1 MSKKIRITVGIIA
14 ALIVAAVIAFF
25 ALTTK
30 AERRFGV
37 AFPESATTD
46 VIGAVYHVR
55 SDLIINIPED
65 YIRKLSESSPTYDE
79 VVEELGEPSGKYG
92 FGLCRAY
99 WRIGERKY
107 AEYVF
112 MGDAPYLE
120 IREY

>member
-1 MSKKIRITVGIIA
+1 MTIPKS
-14 ALIVAAVIAFF
+14 
-25 ALTTK
+25 
-30 AERRFGV
+30 
-37 AFPESATTD
+37 PTTD
-46 VIGAVYHVR
+46 VIGTVYDVR
-55 SDLIINIPED
+55 SDFIINMPED
-65 YIRKLSESSPTYDE
+65 YILELSKSAPAYDE

-112 MGDAPYLE
+112 MGDAPFLE

>member
-1 MSKKIRITVGIIA
+1 MSKRMKITGCVILAPVI
-14 ALIVAAVIAFF
+14 AAVIAFF

-37 AFPESATTD
+37 TFPKSSTRD
-46 VIGAVYHVR
+46 VIGVVYDVR

-65 YIRKLSESSPTYDE
+65 YILELAESAPTYEE
-79 VVEELGEPSGKYG
+79 VVDKLGEPCGQYG
-92 FGLCRAY
+92 FGICRAY

-112 MGDAPYLE
+112 MGDAPFLE

>member
-1 MSKKIRITVGIIA
+1 MSKRMKITGCVIL
-14 ALIVAAVIAFF
+14 ALVIAAVIAFF

-37 AFPESATTD
+37 TFPKSSTAD
-46 VIGAVYHVR
+46 VIGVVYDVR

-65 YIRKLSESSPTYDE
+65 YILELAESAPTYEE
-79 VVEELGEPSGKYG
+79 VVDKLGEPGGQYG
-92 FGLCRAY
+92 FGICRAY

-112 MGDAPYLE
+112 MGDAPFLE

>member
-1 MSKKIRITVGIIA
+1 MSKKIKITAGIIS
-14 ALIVAAVIAFF
+14 ALIILAVIAFF

-30 AERRFGV
+30 AERRFGMTV
-37 AFPESATTD
+37 PKSPTTD
-46 VIGAVYHVR
+46 VIGTVYDVR
-55 SDLIINIPED
+55 SDFIINMPED
-65 YIRKLSESSPTYDE
+65 YILDLSKSAPTYDE

-92 FGLCRAY
+92 FGICRAY

-112 MGDAPYLE
+112 MGDAPFLE

>member
-1 MSKKIRITVGIIA
+1 MSKKIKITAGIIS
-14 ALIVAAVIAFF
+14 ALIMSAVIAFF

-30 AERRFGV
+30 AERRFGMTV
-37 AFPESATTD
+37 PKSATTD
-46 VIGAVYHVR
+46 VIGAVYDVR
-55 SDLIINIPED
+55 SDFIINMPED
-65 YIRKLSESSPTYDE
+65 YILELSKSAPAYDE

-92 FGLCRAY
+92 FGLCRSY

-112 MGDAPYLE
+112 MGDAPFLE

>member
-1 MSKKIRITVGIIA
+1 MSKRMKITSCVITAPVI
-14 ALIVAAVIAFF
+14 AAVIAFF

-37 AFPESATTD
+37 TFPKSSTAD
-46 VIGAVYHVR
+46 VIGVVYDVR

-65 YIRKLSESSPTYDE
+65 HIRELGKSCHTYDE
-79 VVEELGEPSGKYG
+79 VVEKLGEPSGKYG
-92 FGLCRAY
+92 FGICRAY

-112 MGDAPYLE
+112 MGDAPFLE

>member
-1 MSKKIRITVGIIA
+1 MSKKIKITAGIIS
-14 ALIVAAVIAFF
+14 ALIILAVIAFF

-30 AERRFGV
+30 AERRFGMTV
-37 AFPESATTD
+37 PKSPTTD
-46 VIGAVYHVR
+46 VIGTVYDVR
-55 SDLIINIPED
+55 SDFIINMPED
-65 YIRKLSESSPTYDE
+65 YILDLSKSAPTYEE

-92 FGLCRAY
+92 FGICRAY

-112 MGDAPYLE
+112 MGDAPFLE